1 MVLATSDGELVFLTG
16 SGIERACLS
25 MPGDFVTMVAGSE
38 WVFVVSRDG
47 STTMDGMWT
56 VVITEAC
63 GVLTNAY
70 RFPEPHR
77 AIDQI

>member
-38 WVFVVSRDG
+38 WVFIVSRDG
-47 STTMDGMWT
+47 STTMDGT
-56 VVITEAC
+56 YAQVTREES
-63 GVLTNAY
+63 G
-70 RFPEPHR
+70 F
-77 AIDQI
+77 